1 MKTKALFLNGSAR
14 GDRGVTS
21 RLINSLSTGMA
32 RADVE
37 TVLINIS
44 KLNISPCIACLHC
57 MHKEPGVCLQKD
69 DMSEIYKHLK
79 NSDILVFGSPIY
91 LDGITSQLKTVIDRS
106 VCCMEP
112 FLTRDGNGF
121 TRHTFS
127 WEMPSEFFLV
137 STSGF
142 PEPETFRPTIDYFK
156 ALSRNMN
163 SNLIAEFCIP
173 GSIAI
178 QMKADALDQKLEL
191 LELAGFEYGKNRC
204 IDSELLEKINKPI
217 FSRDEYLNFAKIYED
232 YCRKRLFL

>member
-21 RLINSLSTGMA
+21 RLLNSLSNGMA
-32 RADVE
+32 KSGIE

-44 KLNISPCIACLHC
+44 KLNISACIACLHC
-57 MHKEPGVCLQKD
+57 MHKEPGVCVQKD

-79 NSDILVFGSPIY
+79 NSDILVFGTPIY
-91 LDGITSQLKTVIDRS
+91 LDGITSQLKIVIDRS

-112 FLTRDGNGF
+112 FLTRDENGF

-127 WEMPSEFFLV
+127 WKMPSEFFLV

-142 PEPETFRPTIDYFK
+142 PEPETFKATIDYFK

-163 SNLIAEFCIP
+163 SKFVAEFCIP

-178 QMKADALDQKLEL
+178 QMKPDILNSKLEL
-191 LELAGFEYGKNRC
+191 LELAGFEYGKNRSV
-204 IDSELLEKINKPI
+204 DSELLEKINKPI
-217 FSRDEYLNFAKIYED
+217 LSRDEYFELAQLYED
-232 YCRKRLFL
+232 WCRKRLLL